1 MGGFGPNLR
10 QKAGARQAG
19 RPYVGPRA
27 ASKLGGMRSLA
38 FSRILLATDGT
49 PPAEN
54 AEAVAASLALGAN
67 GKVRVVHAWST
78 ETRREAEAFAAA
90 AVERLHGFGVQADGT
105 VSRSDHN
112 HIAEAIVE
120 AAREFDAEV
129 VVVGSRGLSDWQS
142 LRRHSV
148 SHGVLTSFDRPVLI
162 VRGRDGE
169 YVHAARKVLLAIAGG
184 DDLEPGVRAAEA
196 VAAAPGSKVV
206 VVHVTQAIVGVQ
218 GFSYVESDEE
228 IETTVSKACAMLRDA
243 GVASESIIAEPGAV
257 ASVVAEAAAQVGADI
272 IVIGSSRMGDL
283 ASLLLG
289 SVTHQL
295 LRATDRPVLV
305 AGRSQR

>member
-1 MGGFGPNLR
+1 
-10 QKAGARQAG
+10 
-19 RPYVGPRA
+19 
-27 ASKLGGMRSLA
+27 MRSEA
-38 FSRILLATDGT
+38 FTRILLATDGT

-54 AEAVAASLALGAN
+54 AEAVAASLALAAN
-67 GKVRVVHAWST
+67 GKVRVVHAWSI
-78 ETRREAEAFAAA
+78 ETRHEAEAFAAA
-90 AVERLHGFGVQADGT
+90 AVERLHGFGVQADGA

-112 HIAEAIVE
+112 HIAEAIVD

-129 VVVGSRGLSDWQS
+129 IVAGSRGLSDWQS

-148 SHGVLTSFDRPVLI
+148 SHKILAEFDRPVLI

-169 YVHAARKVLLAIAGG
+169 YVHTARKVLLAIAGG
-184 DDLEPGVRAAEA
+184 DDLEPGVRAAAA

-206 VVHVTQAIVGVQ
+206 VVHVAQAIIGVH
-218 GFSYVESDEE
+218 GFSYMESGEE
-228 IETTVSKACAMLRDA
+228 IETTVSKACAMLRDT
-243 GVASESIIAEPGAV
+243 GIPTEPMIAEPGAV
-257 ASVVAEAAAQVGADI
+257 ASVVAETAAQVGADI

-283 ASLLLG
+283 ASMLLG

-305 AGRSQR
+305 AGRSDG